1 MVALGIAAL
10 IVANLADYLTF
21 LLMVMTHGLGAE
33 GNPVVVTLA
42 QDHGLLL
49 LTMAKAAAVLLVA
62 AVFLVVGRSRPK
74 LATGV
79 LALGI
84 LIGGVGTFSNIISM

>member
-21 LLMVMTHGLGAE
+21 LFMVMTHGLSAE
-33 GNPVVVTLA
+33 GNPLVVTLA
-42 QDHGLLL
+42 QDHGLVL
-49 LTMAKAAAVLLVA
+49 LTIAKAAAVLLVA
-62 AVFLVVGRSRPK
+62 TVFLVVVRSRPK

-84 LIGGVGTFSNIISM
+84 LIGGIGAISNIASI